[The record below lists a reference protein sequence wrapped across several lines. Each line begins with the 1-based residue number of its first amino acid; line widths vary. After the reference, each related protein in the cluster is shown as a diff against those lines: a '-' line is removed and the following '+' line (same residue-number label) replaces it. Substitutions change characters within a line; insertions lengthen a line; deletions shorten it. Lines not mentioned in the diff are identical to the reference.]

1 MDLST
6 TGLATSAAQANDRI
20 HELVDAAWMLA
31 MVAALDVSA
40 PLSSHQGRALAA
52 LGLAR
57 LEDDGYVLAPGFA
70 ALLADPDQFRFLNL
84 LGHLRQAVTAATGAV
99 GWDSNDDDTLLEQ
112 GRVSVSGIRLGM
124 RRTLTM
130 LDGLAER
137 LAAPG
142 AELLDVGV
150 GTGGMISALCA
161 DLPTLRG
168 TGIDVLPRPLELAEQ
183 MAADFGVAERVELR
197 LQSVAELDDRERYDM
212 AWLPTMFIPPPAVYA
227 GLPRLLAALRP
238 GGWLVLAAVTSGR
251 DEFSDAVA
259 AWRVARDGGTAVPVD
274 DMARRLRE
282 TGFVD
287 VRRLSL
293 PPGAPAMLG
302 ARRG

>member
-6 TGLATSAAQANDRI
+6 TGPATSAAQANDRI

-31 MVAALDVSA
+31 MVAALDVSR
-40 PLSSHQGRALAA
+40 PLSSHQCGALA
-52 LGLAR
+52 
-57 LEDDGYVLAPGFA
+57 
-70 ALLADPDQFRFLNL
+70 
-84 LGHLRQAVTAATGAV
+84 
-99 GWDSNDDDTLLEQ
+99 
-112 GRVSVSGIRLGM
+112 SVAGIRLGM

-150 GTGGMISALCA
+150 GTGGMMSALYA

-168 TGIDVLPRPLELAEQ
+168 TGIDVLPQPLQLAKR
-183 MAADFGVAERVELR
+183 MAADFGVAGRVELR

-212 AWLPTMFIPPPAVYA
+212 AWLPAMFIPPAAVYA

-251 DEFSDAVA
+251 DAFSDAVT

-274 DMARRLRE
+274 EMVRRLRE

-287 VRRLSL
+287 VRRLPV
-293 PPGAPAMLG
+293 PPGAPAILG